1 MLPFGIHIGGFMGDV
16 IDLVTFKYCRDVQ
29 QSTLSPPEEEWAPK
43 ALPITLRLLL
53 LAQKAK
59 GITYYTPETGTWN
72 TISAQKICIAI
83 KESFYTLTQPLPD
96 MLRLIVYDGSLL
108 HVDIYFSKK
117 FYASPEYRAML
128 LALIEEVW
136 NRGCYVDLNFLNSI
150 NHKDAEELMRLRSRI
165 DWNSLH
171 KNPFGDDPSPTK
183 Q

>member
-1 MLPFGIHIGGFMGDV
+1 MLSFGIHIGGCMGDV
-16 IDLVTFKYCRDVQ
+16 IDLATFKYCRDVQ

-43 ALPITLRLLL
+43 ARPIILRLLL

-59 GITYYTPETGTWN
+59 RITYYTPETGKWN
-72 TISAQKICIAI
+72 TTSAQKICIAI
-83 KESFYTLTQPLPD
+83 KENFYTLTQPLPD

-108 HVDIYFSKK
+108 HVDIYYSKK
-117 FYASPEYRAML
+117 FYASPEYMTML